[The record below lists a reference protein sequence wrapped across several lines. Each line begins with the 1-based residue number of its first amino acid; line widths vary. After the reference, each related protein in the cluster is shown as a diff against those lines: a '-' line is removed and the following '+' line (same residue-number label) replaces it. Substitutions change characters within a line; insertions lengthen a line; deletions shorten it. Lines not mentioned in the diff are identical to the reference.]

1 MDPKQALKATDSRP
15 MNRGAPVDSARRYPV
30 QVRATF
36 VRLLRPSSG
45 RAA

>member
-1 MDPKQALKATDSRP
+1 MDGKHAPKTTDSRP
-15 MNRGAPVDSARRYPV
+15 LNRGAPSDSARRYPV

-36 VRLLRPSSG
+36 VRLMRSSPV